1 MFPNCPPSIKPTALK
16 SSTVWWIVSHQS
28 PHISFIQ
35 QWWQGRIILYVYSYC
50 WGKPLFHLDL
60 LRIVFISFRL
70 CVAALH
76 FNENGQRHQAV
87 TKDGDLQWK
96 LSYPKRNKGEHAVV
110 KPCKTSITYGMYRMV
125 WLTFLLVICYTWKRN
140 SKIKVTYFIISIIN
154 MWRWCK
160 SVITFIF
167 KKQIS
172 LNIKCYNVYTHFICQ
187 NYEKKLS
194 LSFRLCWH
202 LEAESG

>member
-1 MFPNCPPSIKPTALK
+1 MINSIFFLGSRAHKLFQEVVESKFLLRDVPKLSPLHQTYSLEVFHSVVNSFAPN
-16 SSTVWWIVSHQS
+16 STHFFYPAMMARQNYFVCL
-28 PHISFIQ
+28 FI
-35 QWWQGRIILYVYSYC
+35 LL
-50 WGKPLFHLDL
+50 GKPLFHLDL

-125 WLTFLLVICYTWKRN
+125 
-140 SKIKVTYFIISIIN
+140 
-154 MWRWCK
+154 
-160 SVITFIF
+160 
-167 KKQIS
+167 
-172 LNIKCYNVYTHFICQ
+172 
-187 NYEKKLS
+187 
-194 LSFRLCWH
+194 
-202 LEAESG
+202 